1 MGKMKELYMAMQEAK
16 WEGTSN
22 EFLTWWINN
31 EAKKIDKKN
40 EDSNNNTSTNDFSN
54 SNNIKRKSL
63 KL

>member
-1 MGKMKELYMAMQEAK
+1 MGKMKELFMAMQEAK

-40 EDSNNNTSTNDFSN
+40 ENNSNNISINDTSN

-63 KL
+63 E